1 MIDISLTPEQKIA
14 LEARHKKARDG
25 RERDRIKA
33 VLLRSEGWS
42 IANIAQALR
51 KSEASITRHIGDYAK
66 RLKLKPAGG
75 GSASHLN
82 TEQTQQLVAHLSDIT
97 YLHTHQIVAYIQKT
111 WKVTYSVSGLN
122 KWLHQNGFSYKQPK
136 GVSHKFDEQQ
146 QAVFI
151 EEYEKLR
158 DSVSDDELILFM
170 DAVHPTQA
178 TKVTSGWIRKGVDK
192 PIETTG
198 SRTRMNIV
206 GAVRLNHL
214 AEAVVSDYETVNG
227 STIMA
232 FLEQVKQKYLSS
244 HTIHLILDG
253 AGYHRSKEVKGKAVE
268 LGITLHYLPP
278 YSPNL
283 NPIER
288 LWKVMNEYARNNR
301 YFSNAKEFRQH
312 IRHFFNVT
320 LPDIADT
327 LNCRINDNFQVLIK
341 PAS

>member
-1 MIDISLTPEQKIA
+1 MINISLTLEQKIA
-14 LEARHKKARDG
+14 LEARHTKARDG

-51 KSEASITRHIGDYAK
+51 KSEASITRYIGDYAK

-111 WKVTYSVSGLN
+111 WKLTYSVSGLN

-136 GVSHKFDEQQ
+136 GVPHKFDEQQ

-158 DSVSDDELILFM
+158 DSVSGDEPILFM

-214 AEAVVSDYETVNG
+214 AEAVVSEYETVNG
-227 STIMA
+227 SAIMA

-253 AGYHRSKEVKGKAVE
+253 AGYHRSKDVKGKAVE

-288 LWKVMNEYARNNR
+288 
-301 YFSNAKEFRQH
+301 
-312 IRHFFNVT
+312 
-320 LPDIADT
+320 
-327 LNCRINDNFQVLIK
+327 
-341 PAS
+341 